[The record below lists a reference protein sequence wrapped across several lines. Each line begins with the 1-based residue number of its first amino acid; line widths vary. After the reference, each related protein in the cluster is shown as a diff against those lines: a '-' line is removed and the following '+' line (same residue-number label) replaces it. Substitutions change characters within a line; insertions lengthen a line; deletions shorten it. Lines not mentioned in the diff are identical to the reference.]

1 MSFTKRR
8 GRKAQ
13 DPDEL
18 VERAILNG
26 LSHDRL
32 SHDRSQLNSH
42 PVRRNLGKLGIER
55 YNRELSLWE
64 A

>member
-1 MSFTKRR
+1 MSLKRQR

-26 LSHDRL
+26 LSHDR
-32 SHDRSQLNSH
+32 SQLDPH
-42 PVRRNLGKLGIER
+42 PVRRNLRERTKER
-55 YNRELSLWE
+55 YNRELILWE